1 MTNGGPIQGVIAITE
16 PTLELVQL
24 GSRLRA
30 ARLAR
35 DESMQL
41 FAQRIGISVP
51 TLRAMESGAASV
63 QVGYWLRALWALDR
77 LHDLAG
83 VLAPSE
89 SVLDR
94 ARAMAAQPK
103 ARRRARRRP
112 P

>member
-1 MTNGGPIQGVIAITE
+1 MQCMIAITE
-16 PTLELVQL
+16 SALELVQL
-24 GSRLRA
+24 GARLRA

-51 TLRAMESGAASV
+51 TLRAMESGVASV

-94 ARAMAAQPK
+94 ARALAAQPK